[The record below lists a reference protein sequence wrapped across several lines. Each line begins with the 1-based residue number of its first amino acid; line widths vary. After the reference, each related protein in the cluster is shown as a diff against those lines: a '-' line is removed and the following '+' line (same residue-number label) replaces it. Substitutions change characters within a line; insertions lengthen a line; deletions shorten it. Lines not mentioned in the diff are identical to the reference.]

1 MEGFVIEVQKR
12 TEAGS
17 SANRRY
23 RNAGLLPSIVYH
35 RGEASQPALIEYRS
49 FVNLA
54 SQSRKTQ
61 VFSLKSSEA
70 NLDGRSVFVR
80 EIQRHP
86 VSGKLLHVDLQAL
99 KDDEELSV
107 SVPVKAIGESPGVK
121 LDGGVLSI
129 ILHEVPVRCLPK
141 NIPSQIEVDI
151 SGLKLGNSVHASD
164 LKLGQGVRLDIAPD
178 EAILAVQ
185 VPRSVIEET
194 AAAAATT
201 AEGAVAGAAATP
213 GAAAA
218 AGAAPAAGAAAAG
231 AQPAAA
237 KPAAK
242 K

>member
-12 TEAGS
+12 TESGS
-17 SANRRY
+17 AANRRY
-23 RNAGLLPSIVYH
+23 RQAGLLPSIVYH
-35 RGEASQPALIEYRS
+35 RGEESHPALIEYRS

-54 SQSRKTQ
+54 SMSRKTQ
-61 VFSLKSSEA
+61 VFSLKSEEA
-70 NLDGRSVFVR
+70 DLNGRSVFVR

-99 KDDEELSV
+99 KDDEEISV
-107 SVPVKAIGESPGVK
+107 SVPVKPVGESPGVK

-129 ILHEVPVRCLPK
+129 ILHELPVRCLPK
-141 NIPSQIEVDI
+141 FIPIEIEVDI
-151 SGLKLGNSVHASD
+151 SSLKLGHSVHASD

-185 VPRSVIEET
+185 IPRSVVEES
-194 AAAAATT
+194 AAAATT
-201 AEGAVAGAAATP
+201 AEGAAAD

-218 AGAAPAAGAAAAG
+218 TAGATPAAAG

-237 KPAAK
+237 AKPAAK

>member
-23 RNAGLLPSIVYH
+23 RNAGLLPAIVYH
-35 RGEASQPALIEYRS
+35 RGEASQPTLIEYRS

-54 SQSRKTQ
+54 SRSRKTQ
-61 VFSLKSSEA
+61 VFALKSSEA

-99 KDDEELSV
+99 KDDEEISV
-107 SVPVKAIGESPGVK
+107 SVPVKAVGESPGVK

-129 ILHEVPVRCLPK
+129 ILHELPVRCLPK
-141 NIPSQIEVDI
+141 NIPIQIEVDI
-151 SGLKLGNSVHASD
+151 SGLKLGHSVHASD
-164 LKLGQGVRLDIAPD
+164 LKLAQGVRLDIAPE

-185 VPRSVIEET
+185 IPRSVIEET
-194 AAAAATT
+194 TAAAATP
-201 AEGAVAGAAATP
+201 ADGAVAGAAAP

-218 AGAAPAAGAAAAG
+218 ATPAAGAAAGAG
-231 AQPAAA
+231 AQPAAAA